1 MRRKAAAEVAAARK
15 LATTQSAELRG
26 KLREQGLCLA
36 ELGDLHE
43 AMRAAYEDRL
53 TEVEQQLSTA
63 SAQVQALEVR

>member
-1 MRRKAAAEVAAARK
+1 MRRQAAAEAAAARK
-15 LATTQSAELRG
+15 QASAQSAELRA

-53 TEVEQQLSTA
+53 TEVEQQLSSA